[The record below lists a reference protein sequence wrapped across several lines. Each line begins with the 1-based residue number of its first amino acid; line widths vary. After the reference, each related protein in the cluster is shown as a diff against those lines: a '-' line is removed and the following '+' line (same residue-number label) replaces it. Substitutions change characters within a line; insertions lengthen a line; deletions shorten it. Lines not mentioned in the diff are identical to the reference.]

1 MDQRASF
8 FGRFAPNR
16 RLAIAGAARMDGG
29 AGDACAQ
36 DVAQKLSGQ
45 SVLLRLFASNE
56 AGAAIEFALVA
67 PALFALILATLQL
80 VLIFLAQAALE
91 TACEGS
97 ARYVLTGQA
106 QNNFQGVYNAQG
118 ALVTTPQQQFNS
130 YICSQIQGFLG
141 CGYLFGD
148 VSSGSSYST
157 VSLAEPTWTYDS
169 NGNVTNTFNYNPG
182 TQGAIVV
189 VRLYYFWPVISL
201 LGFNFTSTVDTNKNN
216 TMYDVLIATSV
227 SKTEGY

>member
-1 MDQRASF
+1 MNSQARHSRGSALLRSRA
-8 FGRFAPNR
+8 GARLALGVKPRKVPLLR
-16 RLAIAGAARMDGG
+16 RLAGNSEAA
-29 AGDACAQ
+29 
-36 DVAQKLSGQ
+36 
-45 SVLLRLFASNE
+45 
-56 AGAAIEFALVA
+56 AAMEFAIVA

-80 VLIFLAQAALE
+80 VLVFLAQAALE

-106 QNNFQGVYNAQG
+106 QTNFNGVYNGQG
-118 ALVTTPQQQFNS
+118 QLITTPQQQFYN
-130 YICSQIQGFLG
+130 YVCTQMPPFMG
-141 CGYLFGD
+141 CGYLFAD

-157 VSLAEPTWTYDS
+157 VSLAEPTWTFDS

-201 LGFNFTSTVDTNKNN
+201 LGFNITSVTDTNNHN
-216 TMYDVLIATSV
+216 TMFDVLIATSV
-227 SKTEGY
+227 AKTEGY

>member
-1 MDQRASF
+1 MDQKAFLVGRRARYC
-8 FGRFAPNR
+8 RFAAMGPDTR
-16 RLAIAGAARMDGG
+16 AKSLLPRL
-29 AGDACAQ
+29 
-36 DVAQKLSGQ
+36 L
-45 SVLLRLFASNE
+45 ASTE
-56 AGAAIEFALVA
+56 AGAALEFALVA
-67 PALFALILATLQL
+67 PPLFALILATLQL
-80 VLIFLAQAALE
+80 VLVFLAQAALE

-106 QNNFQGVYNAQG
+106 QSNFQGVYNAQG
-118 ALVTTPQQQFNS
+118 ALVTTPQQQFNT

-148 VSSGSSYST
+148 VTSGTSYST
-157 VSLAEPTWTYDS
+157 VNLAEPTWTFDAE
-169 NGNVTNTFNYNPG
+169 GNVSNTFNYSPG

-201 LGFNFTSTVDTNKNN
+201 LGFNITSTTDVNNNN

>member
-1 MDQRASF
+1 
-8 FGRFAPNR
+8 
-16 RLAIAGAARMDGG
+16 
-29 AGDACAQ
+29 
-36 DVAQKLSGQ
+36 
-45 SVLLRLFASNE
+45 LFASDE
-56 AGAAIEFALVA
+56 AGAALEFALVA
-67 PALFALILATLQL
+67 PILFALILATLQL
-80 VLIFLAQAALE
+80 VMVFLAQAALE

-106 QNNFQGVYNAQG
+106 QTNFQGVYNAQG
-118 ALVTTPQQQFNS
+118 ALVTTPKQQFNT

-148 VSSGSSYST
+148 VSSGNSYST
-157 VSLAEPTWTYDS
+157 VNLAEPTWTYDI
-169 NGNVTNTFNYNPG
+169 NGNVTNTFNYSPG

-201 LGFNFTSTVDTNKNN
+201 LGFNITSTTDTNNNN

>member
-1 MDQRASF
+1 MDQETHHC
-8 FGRFAPNR
+8 G
-16 RLAIAGAARMDGG
+16 RLAPQRRRAAATR
-29 AGDACAQ
+29 
-36 DVAQKLSGQ
+36 
-45 SVLLRLFASNE
+45 LRGLFASTE
-56 AGAAIEFALVA
+56 AGAAMEFALVA
-67 PALFALILATLQL
+67 PMLFALILATLQIVL
-80 VLIFLAQAALE
+80 VFLAQAALE

-106 QNNFQGVYNAQG
+106 QTNFQGVYNAQG
-118 ALVTTPQQQFNS
+118 ALVTTPQQQFNT

-157 VSLAEPTWTYDS
+157 VSLAEPTWTFDV
-169 NGNVTNTFNYNPG
+169 NGNVSNTFTYSPG
-182 TQGAIVV
+182 SQGSIVV

-201 LGFNFTSTVDTNKNN
+201 LGFNITSTVDVNN
-216 TMYDVLIATSV
+216 NSTMFDVLIATSV